1 MNGRW
6 FLFVLL
12 GAAALLMP
20 SCGASSQLVSI
31 SLIPASVD
39 FQGVGAQI
47 QFKAIGTYI
56 HPPVTR
62 DITSLV
68 QWSSNSSDVAIITSG
83 GLATGTNICGSAEIL
98 ATWYSNP
105 GSPSKGTTIVAT
117 AQVVDGINNGIC
129 QQQ

>member
-6 FLFVLL
+6 FLLVLL

-31 SLIPASVD
+31 SLIPTSVD
-39 FQGVGAQI
+39 FQGPGAQI

-56 HPPVTR
+56 HPPETK
-62 DITSLV
+62 DITNLV
-68 QWSSNSSDVAIITSG
+68 QWSSNSTDVAIITSG
-83 GLATGTNICGSAEIL
+83 GLATGVNTCGSSEIL

-105 GSPSKGTTIVAT
+105 SNPAQGSTVVAT

-129 QQQ
+129 K